1 MANEVLLSGL
11 MLNYKQHPTLWW
23 RCMALEVHEEIDG
36 QGKHSLDEGQ
46 RGHVSAEV
54 ICGSGL
60 SSLKPLS
67 DSILTCTCFM
77 PPHL

>member
-1 MANEVLLSGL
+1 
-11 MLNYKQHPTLWW
+11 
-23 RCMALEVHEEIDG
+23 MALEVHEEIDG
-36 QGKHSLDEGQ
+36 QGRHSLDEGQ

-77 PPHL
+77 PPHLSSDGATPGMLVQMSLAKQLSA